1 MMEWGISTEGAQD
14 KRETPL
20 FTQQVSTENSS
31 TAMNPGSWESIEHQ
45 HEQKASSKLLWFLLN

>member
-20 FTQQVSTENSS
+20 FTRQVSTENSS

-45 HEQKASSKLLWFLLN
+45 HEQKASSKLL